1 MRQVENKTAEL
12 VASTTIGLLRPDKD
26 DVLIIT
32 TERGKEF
39 AYHETAV
46 KALKYDYYFAPLY
59 SC

>member
-12 VASTTIGLLRPDKD
+12 VASATIELLRPDKD
-26 DVLIIT
+26 GVLTIT

-46 KALKYDYYFAPLY
+46 KALKCDYYFAPLY

>member
-12 VASTTIGLLRPDKD
+12 VASATIELLRPDKD
-26 DVLIIT
+26 GVLIIT

-39 AYHETAV
+39 AYYETAV
-46 KALKYDYYFAPLY
+46 KELQCDYYFAPLY

>member
-12 VASTTIGLLRPDKD
+12 VASATIELLRPDKD
-26 DVLIIT
+26 GVLTIT

-46 KALKYDYYFAPLY
+46 KALKYAYYFAPLY